1 MCVGLL
7 PADRVTRAGAT
18 GPGNLVVV
26 YGATTGRD
34 GIGGASVLA
43 SQELGEDDAEKRPS
57 VQIGDPFTGKRLIE
71 VSVELVESGSSSRCR
86 TAAPPASPPRS
97 RRWRATAA
105 STSASTACRCAS
117 EGWSR
122 GR

>member
-1 MCVGLL
+1 MCVG
-7 PADRVTRAGAT
+7 PSPPTRLRARAQR
-18 GPGNLVVV
+18 PGNLVVL

-43 SQELGEDDAEKRPS
+43 SQELGEDDADKRPT
-57 VQIGDPFTGKRLIE
+57 VQVGDPFMGKKLIE

-97 RRWRATAA
+97 PRWRASAG
-105 STSASTACRCAS
+105 STSGSTRYRSARRR
-117 EGWSR
+117 WSR